1 MTTDRLRR
9 VLVFIASPGDVADAR
24 SSVRHAV
31 DRINRL
37 VAKDNGFLLEP
48 IGWEDIPP
56 GKSRRAQEVINPY
69 VDAASIFVGIL
80 HRRFGEP
87 TGEAESGTEEEY
99 NRIEWRWENE
109 NRKPEVLMYFKRIPD
124 EQLIDP
130 GEKLQK
136 VLAFKQRIHTTCFYK
151 EFEEEDVLLEL
162 VQDALHDWVL
172 KNRNEFESP
181 GAANEIVTQEPNDK
195 EVLACI
201 VGEGPFSAPA
211 ISSHLGQSTGAT
223 DASVRRLQELGL
235 ILVEPHGMLKPVNS
249 TSGFLAIARH
259 LNTDPHY
266 KTLLASTYLQNMLSS
281 SLRAHILS
289 RFHCELST
297 ETVGCLQS
305 IARLSPSAM
314 TYLLFGDT
322 SIYDNL
328 CESVRDVRKST
339 KGFANE
345 LMQNR
350 VILCTLLEYGVD
362 YTKGKLLTELGSKRL
377 AGQLLSVNLK
387 VAYEEAKAFEI
398 EVGMPMVC
406 ARAGCDIK
414 LGQMCYGRPEFAIRN
429 GIIYMHLDLDG
440 LAQEQLDQALSQEL
454 SDGDRAIALNSK
466 GLIHL
471 KHNRVA
477 DAIPLFAQAHQIAP
491 NRNEPKKNL
500 ELAKARL
507 SEQQEGRRGVAPSI

>member
-1 MTTDRLRR
+1 VTADSLTR

-24 SSVRHAV
+24 SSVRHGV

-109 NRKPEVLMYFKRIPD
+109 DPKPEVLMYFKKIPD
-124 EQLIDP
+124 EQLVDP

-151 EFEEEDVLLEL
+151 EFEEGDVLLEL

-172 KNRNEFESP
+172 KNRDGFQSP
-181 GAANEIVTQEPNDK
+181 RSANEIVTQEPNDK

-201 VGEGPFSAPA
+201 VGEGPVSTPA
-211 ISSHLGQSTGAT
+211 ISSRLGQSMTAVE
-223 DASVRRLQELGL
+223 ASVRRLQELGL
-235 ILVEPHGMLKPVNS
+235 ILVEAHGVMRPINS
-249 TSGFLAIARH
+249 TGGFLAIARH
-259 LNTDPHY
+259 LNTDAHY
-266 KTLLASTYLQNMLSS
+266 KILLGSTYLQNMLSS

-289 RFHCELST
+289 RFHCELSVQMV
-297 ETVGCLQS
+297 EALQS
-305 IARLSPSAM
+305 IARLSPSAI

-328 CESVRDVRKST
+328 CESVRDVSKGT
-339 KGFANE
+339 KGFAND

-350 VILCTLLEYGVD
+350 VVLCTLLEYGAD
-362 YTKGKLLTELGSKRL
+362 YTKGRVLTELGSKRL
-377 AGQLLSVNLK
+377 AGQLLSMSLK

-398 EVGMPMVC
+398 GVAMPLVC
-406 ARAGCDIK
+406 ARAGCDLK
-414 LGQMCYGRPEFAIRN
+414 AGQMCYGSPEFAIRN
-429 GIIYMHLDLDG
+429 GTIYMHLDLDG
-440 LAQEQLDQALSQEL
+440 LAQGQFDQALSQEL
-454 SDGDRAIALNSK
+454 SDGDRAMALNNK

-477 DAIPLFAQAHQIAP
+477 DAIPLFEQAHQIAP
-491 NRNEPKKNL
+491 NLTEPKKNL
-500 ELAKARL
+500 ELTKARL
-507 SEQQEGRRGVAPSI
+507 SRHEER

>member
-1 MTTDRLRR
+1 VTANNLKR

-99 NRIEWRWENE
+99 NRIERRWENE
-109 NRKPEVLMYFKRIPD
+109 DPKPEVLMYFKRIPD
-124 EQLIDP
+124 EQLVDP
-130 GEKLQK
+130 GEKLRK
-136 VLAFKQRIHTTCFYK
+136 VLTFKERIRTTCFYK
-151 EFEEEDVLLEL
+151 EFESEGVLLEL

-172 KNRNEFESP
+172 RNRDGFESP
-181 GAANEIVTQEPNDK
+181 GAANQIVTQEPNDK
-195 EVLACI
+195 GLLACI
-201 VGEGPFSAPA
+201 VGEGPFSVPA
-211 ISSHLGQSTGAT
+211 ISSRLGRSTTAIE
-223 DASVRRLQELGL
+223 ASVRRLQELGL
-235 ILVEPHGMLKPVNS
+235 ILVDTHGILTPINS

-259 LNTDPHY
+259 LNTEAHY
-266 KTLLASTYLQNMLSS
+266 KILLASTYLQNMLSS

-289 RFHCELST
+289 RFHCELPS
-297 ETVGCLQS
+297 EAVERLQS
-305 IARLSPSAM
+305 MARLSPRAM
-314 TYLLFGDT
+314 SYLLFGET
-322 SIYDNL
+322 SVYDSL
-328 CESVRDVRKST
+328 CESITDAGAAAKR
-339 KGFANE
+339 FAND
-345 LMQNR
+345 LMRNR
-350 VILCTLLEYGVD
+350 IILCTLLEYAAD
-362 YTKGKLLTELGSKRL
+362 YTEGRVLIDLGPKRL
-377 AGQLLSVNLK
+377 AGQLLSMSLK

-398 EVGMPMVC
+398 GVGVPMIC

-414 LGQMCYGRPEFAIRN
+414 AGQMCYGSPEFAIRN
-429 GIIYMHLDLDG
+429 GTIYMHLDLDG
-440 LAQEQLDQALSQEL
+440 LAQEQFDQALSQEL
-454 SDGDRAIALNSK
+454 SDAAKAMALNNK

-477 DAIPLFAQAHQIAP
+477 DAIPLFEQAHQIAP
-491 NRNEPKKNL
+491 DRIEPKKNL
-500 ELAKARL
+500 EWAKTML
-507 SEQQEGRRGVAPSI
+507 SHLSAGFSLDRFL